1 MGEEEDECARA
12 MTVFFFFT
20 VLCVITGSEDDW
32 FCRRCGNTWKRE
44 RKGKGD
50 EIGWKGHD

>member
-1 MGEEEDECARA
+1 MGEEEDECART
-12 MTVFFFFT
+12 MTVFFFT
-20 VLCVITGSEDDW
+20 VLCVITGSGDDW